1 MGRYEREAIEPP
13 PAAVDSSF
21 RSEVKVN
28 NLYVQ
33 LGRVAVSL
41 ESVMFSTSSVVCV
54 RRIAQAAMLV
64 SMLWISPAI
73 AEADG
78 SLTLVLDQAK
88 LVKLPE
94 RATTIVIGNPL
105 IADAT
110 PQSGGLTVMTGKGY
124 GTTNLIALDSKG
136 NILLEKRVQVR
147 GPSLN
152 TVVVYKGVTRE
163 TYSCTPTCAPRIA
176 LGDFEPFFAQTL
188 GQTTTLNTQAS
199 GMSNSK

>member
-1 MGRYEREAIEPP
+1 M
-13 PAAVDSSF
+13 S
-21 RSEVKVN
+21 
-28 NLYVQ
+28 
-33 LGRVAVSL
+33 
-41 ESVMFSTSSVVCV
+41 STSSVVVCV
-54 RRIAQAAMLV
+54 RRVAQAAMLV
-64 SMLWISPAI
+64 SMLWISPAF

-110 PQSGGLTVMTGKGY
+110 PQPGGLMVMTGKGY

-136 NILLEKRVQVR
+136 SVLLEKRVQVR

-152 TVVVYKGVTRE
+152 TVVVYKGVNRE
-163 TYSCTPTCAPRIA
+163 TYSCTPTCAPRIVP
-176 LGDFEPFFAQTL
+176 GDFEPFFAQTL

-199 GMSNSK
+199 AMGNSK